1 MFGLLKLSV
10 FSIWKYIGK
19 EWKKMLIKFSQIVQT
34 REFEREKNAYFL
46 VYIYLNFVRSTT
58 YTVATVQHSLK
69 LLCKNQVIQMK
80 NEWLKTVL

>member
-1 MFGLLKLSV
+1 
-10 FSIWKYIGK
+10 
-19 EWKKMLIKFSQIVQT
+19 MLIKFSQIVQT
-34 REFEREKNAYFL
+34 RKFEREKNAYFL

>member
-1 MFGLLKLSV
+1 
-10 FSIWKYIGK
+10 
-19 EWKKMLIKFSQIVQT
+19 MLIKFSQIVQT

-46 VYIYLNFVRSTT
+46 VYIYVNFVRSTT